1 MRLMLFARDLI
12 ESILDGTEP
21 EITTLDRLLA
31 SFPNEWRQQRAE
43 LLGLA
48 KYFSRAKKDD

>member
-1 MRLMLFARDLI
+1 MLFARDLI